1 MVGDK
6 TRADLGKRDVLRRRS
21 VIAMTVIF
29 VALTILFFLGVDW
42 LLQRRKEARA
52 VAPAMAAAQE
62 ARVRLPS
69 GVFFAP
75 SHTWLN
81 LFPSGRAWLGIDDF
95 VVRLLE
101 RPRVRFLKEAG
112 AQVGRGDPLLV
123 LEDGERQLTVRSP
136 VDARVTALNSKLL
149 KKPGA
154 LRQAPFC
161 EGWACELKPDRQSD
175 LKSLMLGGESAGWMQ
190 GEFGRLRDVLAGAGP
205 DLSPAMLQDGGP
217 PIAGA
222 MKHVGPD
229 VWTRFERE
237 FLEVR

>member
-1 MVGDK
+1 
-6 TRADLGKRDVLRRRS
+6 
-21 VIAMTVIF
+21 MTVIF
-29 VALTILFFLGVDW
+29 VALTILLFLGVDW
-42 LLQRRKEARA
+42 ILQRRKEARS
-52 VAPAMAAAQE
+52 VVPAMVGAQE

-101 RPRVRFLKEAG
+101 RPRVRFLKESG
-112 AQVGRGDPLLV
+112 SQVSRGDALLV
-123 LEDGERQLTVRSP
+123 IEDGERQLTVQSP
-136 VDARVTALNSKLL
+136 LDARVIALNSKLL
-149 KKPGA
+149 KSPGA
-154 LRQAPFC
+154 LRHAPFC
-161 EGWACELKPDRQSD
+161 EGWACELRPDRQAD
-175 LKSLMLGGESAGWMQ
+175 LKSLMLGDESAGWMQ

-205 DLSPAMLQDGGP
+205 ALSPAMLQDGGP

-222 MKHVGPD
+222 MKHVSQE

-237 FLEVR
+237 FLAVR

>member
-1 MVGDK
+1 
-6 TRADLGKRDVLRRRS
+6 
-21 VIAMTVIF
+21 MTVIF

-42 LLQRRKEARA
+42 ILQRRKEARS
-52 VAPAMAAAQE
+52 VVPALAGAQE

-101 RPRVRFLKEAG
+101 RPRVRFLKETG
-112 AQVGRGDPLLV
+112 SQVSRGDALLV
-123 LEDGERQLTVRSP
+123 IEDGERQLTVQSP
-136 VDARVTALNSKLL
+136 LDGRVTALNSKLL
-149 KKPGA
+149 KRPGA

-161 EGWACELKPDRQSD
+161 EGWACEIRPDRQAD
-175 LKSLMLGGESAGWMQ
+175 LKSLMLGDESAGWMQ
-190 GEFGRLRDVLAGAGP
+190 REFGRLRDVLAGAGP
-205 DLSPAMLQDGGP
+205 ELSPAMLQDGGP

-222 MKHVGPD
+222 MKHVSRE